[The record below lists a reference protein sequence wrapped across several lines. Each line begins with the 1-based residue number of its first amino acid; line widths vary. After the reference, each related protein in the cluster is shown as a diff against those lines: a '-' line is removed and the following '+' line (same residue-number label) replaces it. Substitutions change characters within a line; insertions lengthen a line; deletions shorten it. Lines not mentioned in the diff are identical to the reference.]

1 MTTQISSLKPDEVP
15 PIFISA
21 LGTTKAKA
29 GGLEKQR
36 KIGFDLNLLAKVARG
51 AGAKTYVLISG
62 ALGSSGGTQS
72 SNAL

>member
-1 MTTQISSLKPDEVP
+1 
-15 PIFISA
+15 

-36 KIGFDLNLLAKVARG
+36 KIGFDLNLLTKVARD
-51 AGAKTYVLISG
+51 AGAKTYVLISE
-62 ALGSSGGTQS
+62 AFGSSGGTQS